1 MHLLTPGCLAALHF
15 NGIRAALLRTLF
27 KYLGK
32 QQLYAAQ
39 SPEAGEGEPQIVV
52 LEANEAVAA
61 PSRLKSQV
69 IRNVTPQSRS
79 EQEIAGY
86 RDALAWISSWLMLPA
101 MKSEGLIESTGKWLG
116 AKWMQ
121 VLVAGRN

>member
-1 MHLLTPGCLAALHF
+1 MHLLTPRCLAALRF

-27 KYLGK
+27 EYLGK
-32 QQLYAAQ
+32 QLYAAQ
-39 SPEAGEGEPQIVV
+39 STEAGEGRSQIVV
-52 LEANEAVAA
+52 LEAAEAVAA
-61 PSRLKSQV
+61 PSWLKSQV

-86 RDALAWISSWLMLPA
+86 RDALAWISSWLMLPP

-116 AKWMQ
+116 AKWIQ
-121 VLVAGRN
+121 VLAAGQN